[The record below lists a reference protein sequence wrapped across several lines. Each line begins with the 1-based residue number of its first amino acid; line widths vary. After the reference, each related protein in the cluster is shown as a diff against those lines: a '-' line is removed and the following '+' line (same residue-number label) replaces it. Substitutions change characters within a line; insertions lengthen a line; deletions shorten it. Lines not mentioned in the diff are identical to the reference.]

1 MPPNILEWVDSPDEK
16 KKTARAHGK
25 TEVKGDEPLPDVTFR
40 MARNP

>member
-25 TEVKGDEPLPDVTFR
+25 TEVKGDKPLPVVTFR